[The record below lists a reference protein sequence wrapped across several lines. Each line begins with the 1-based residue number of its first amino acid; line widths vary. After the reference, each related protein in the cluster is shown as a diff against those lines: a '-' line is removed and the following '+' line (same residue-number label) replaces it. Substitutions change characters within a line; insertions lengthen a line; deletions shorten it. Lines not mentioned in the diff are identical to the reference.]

1 MLSNRTTII
10 LVQQKYVIK
19 QNNNHISST
28 EKYVIKQNNNHISS
42 TEICYQTEQQSY

>member
-19 QNNNHISST
+19 QNNNHIKQ
-28 EKYVIKQNNNHISS
+28 KYVIKQNNNHISS